1 VSPLDWFIAG
11 IIALGVAIGCMKG
24 AIRQLASIVGL
35 LAGLLLA
42 RALFVA
48 VGDRLGEELGTSVT
62 FARILA
68 FILIGVLVPVVFLFL
83 ASVLTRIVDGLR
95 LGWLNRL
102 LGAGLGAIKYVLLL
116 SIAIHC
122 MEFIDSED
130 NLISSTNK
138 QQSLLYTPVKD
149 SAGYFYPVIKDV
161 TKQLIN

>member
-1 VSPLDWFIAG
+1 MSPLDWFIAG

-24 AIRQLASIVGL
+24 AIRQLASIVG
-35 LAGLLLA
+35 
-42 RALFVA
+42 
-48 VGDRLGEELGTSVT
+48 
-62 FARILA
+62 

>member
-1 VSPLDWFIAG
+1 MSPLDWFIAG

-42 RALFVA
+42 RSLFVA

-83 ASVLTRIVDGLR
+83 ASVLTRIVDGLQ